1 MRKKRWI
8 TALICACILRLC
20 TVFAWGGLPET
31 VDDALSP
38 DAREL
43 LGQLDGPT
51 DSGTLAQGAARLW
64 DKTCALLTADFRGS
78 LRVMVVLL
86 GAVLLYGVAEGG
98 FQAAEHP
105 QAVGFVPLAFVLVVT
120 MTAAGDVQIMMGTG
134 TETMEQ
140 LDLLSKALL
149 PSLAAAVA
157 ASGGIVSA
165 GTCQVT
171 TVFFA
176 NLLMTLIRSVLLP
189 LVYFYVAAASA
200 DAMLPGNPLKS
211 IAVGIKK
218 VVTWALTGSLVL
230 FTGYLT
236 ISGAV
241 LLYGV
246 AEGGFQAAEHPQA
259 VGFVPLAFVL
269 VVTMT
274 AAGDVQIMMG
284 TGTETMEQL
293 DLLSKALL
301 PSLAAAVA
309 ASGGIVSAGT
319 CQVTTVFFA
328 NLLMTLIRSV
338 LLPLVYF
345 YVAAASADAMLP
357 GNPLKSIAVGIKKV
371 VTWALTG
378 SLVLFTGYLT
388 ISGAVS
394 ASADTLTLQMTR
406 TVIST
411 AVPVVGGIISQ
422 ASGSVLSGAGL
433 LKNTVGVLGMLAVLA
448 TCLTPFLHL
457 AVQYL
462 VYKLTAFLAGTAG
475 SGVLVEL
482 IDALGGAFGL
492 VLGMVGSCALLLLIS
507 ITSSISVVIP

>member
-43 LGQLDGPT
+43 LEQLDGPT

-64 DKTCALLTADFRGS
+64 DKACALLTADFRSS

-105 QAVGFVPLAFVLVVT
+105 QAVGFVPLV
-120 MTAAGDVQIMMGTG
+120 
-134 TETMEQ
+134 
-140 LDLLSKALL
+140 
-149 PSLAAAVA
+149 
-157 ASGGIVSA
+157 
-165 GTCQVT
+165 
-171 TVFFA
+171 
-176 NLLMTLIRSVLLP
+176 
-189 LVYFYVAAASA
+189 
-200 DAMLPGNPLKS
+200 
-211 IAVGIKK
+211 
-218 VVTWALTGSLVL
+218 
-230 FTGYLT
+230 
-236 ISGAV
+236 
-241 LLYGV
+241 
-246 AEGGFQAAEHPQA
+246 
-259 VGFVPLAFVL
+259 FVL

-507 ITSSISVVIP
+507 ITSSVSVVIP